1 MKKKNGGGGGGGG
14 HSWTLILAPP
24 PRDELGLHLV
34 DILFHSGIKVD
45 FTEAWGG
52 IQRGSR
58 TERKCVMM
66 SVVTGAAFGQFG
78 LLAALRRG
86 DGELRPLFFFS
97 CIINVISDGNTALT
111 HAAGTGEFVCP
122 IRKNV
127 LPFTRQERR
136 YCVAE
141 KLHRHMHASLI
152 LFFFSSGIL
161 RKGCME

>member
-1 MKKKNGGGGGGGG
+1 MD
-14 HSWTLILAPP
+14 T
-24 PRDELGLHLV
+24 
-34 DILFHSGIKVD
+34 HSGA
-45 FTEAWGG
+45 TT
-52 IQRGSR
+52 QRRAGSAPGRYTLSQWDKGRFHRGMGRNSKRQPHREKMRNDVRCHGRSFWTVWVTCRAPQRRWR
-58 TERKCVMM
+58 TE
-66 SVVTGAAFGQFG
+66 T
-78 LLAALRRG
+78 
-86 DGELRPLFFFS
+86 PFFFS

>member
-1 MKKKNGGGGGGGG
+1 MKKKWWWGGWGGGSTSG
-14 HSWTLILAPP
+14 HSF
-24 PRDELGLHLV
+24 RRHHELGLHLV

-86 DGELRPLFFFS
+86 DGELRPLFFS
-97 CIINVISDGNTALT
+97 CIINVISDGNTALR
-111 HAAGTGEFVCP
+111 HAAGNGEFVCP

-141 KLHRHMHASLI
+141 KLHRHMHVSLI
-152 LFFFSSGIL
+152 LFSFSSGIL